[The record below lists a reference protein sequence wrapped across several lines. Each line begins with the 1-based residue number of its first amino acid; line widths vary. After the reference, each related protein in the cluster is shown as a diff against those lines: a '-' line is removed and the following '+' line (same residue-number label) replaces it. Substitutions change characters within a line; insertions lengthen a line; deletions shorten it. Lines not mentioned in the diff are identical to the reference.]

1 MNWSVKKIRVSYIVI
16 LVVFAMIALLLI
28 QAFQTSQLYHKK
40 STQFRNEVETALERI
55 AVRHEKAEDV
65 RKFLNIAN
73 TNFSGNYKDIL
84 KEEFQN
90 LLSAQESI
98 AIRDTAIME
107 GGKLENY
114 LVIQGESFDSLSG
127 VTTEQRVLA
136 RDARH
141 LRDLYQGGAY
151 VSKDSLNIAIKLDQM
166 VVKKMFEKAKYVN
179 AMMMQ
184 AFRENVLEEAQ
195 NRFDVFFL
203 DSVIR
208 NEFKDD
214 HLPSDFRFMVT
225 TESNRRVDF
234 GKKLANYSINLD
246 TADCFHTQLLPGNVF
261 TEKLTLHVFFP
272 KQSTILLK
280 EMWLPLLVNL
290 TLVVMIVW
298 ALVFMFRTILSQK
311 KLAELKNDFISNM
324 THEFKTPIST
334 ISLACQAMNDPDMS
348 GNSTEQIKPY
358 VKMINDENKRL
369 GLLVERILQ
378 SAILDRGEVN
388 LKMEKVL
395 LNEIIHEIVY
405 NAQFRI
411 QKEGGKIEMEL
422 DPELI
427 YIQADRLHL
436 TNTISN
442 LIDNAIKYSESAP
455 VVKIGM
461 TKSNNLIKIWV
472 SDEGPGIKK
481 EHLTKIFDKLYRIPT
496 GNIHNVKGFG
506 LGLSYVK
513 AICDLH
519 HWNVRVQSKFGEGAT
534 FILEIKQEA

>member
-28 QAFQTSQLYHKK
+28 QAFQTNQLYHKK
-40 STQFRNEVETALERI
+40 SNQFKNEVETALERI

-65 RKFLNIAN
+65 RKFFNIAN

-90 LLSAQESI
+90 LLSIQESI
-98 AIRDTAIME
+98 SIRDTIILE

-114 LVIQGESFDSLSG
+114 LIIQGESFDSISG
-127 VTTEQRVLA
+127 VSTAQRVLA

-141 LRDLYQGGAY
+141 IKDLYHSGTN
-151 VSKDSLNIAIKLDQM
+151 VSNDSLNISIKLDQL

-179 AMMMQ
+179 DMMMQ
-184 AFRENVLEEAQ
+184 AFRENVLEEAE

-208 NEFKDD
+208 NEFLDD
-214 HLPSDFRFMVT
+214 HLPADFQFLVT
-225 TESNRRVDF
+225 TESNKRLDF
-234 GKKLANYSINLD
+234 GKKLKNYSHKID
-246 TADCFHTQLLPGNVF
+246 TVECFKTQLFPSNVF
-261 TEKLTLHVFFP
+261 TEKLTLNVFFP
-272 KQSTILLK
+272 KQGTILLK

-311 KLAELKNDFISNM
+311 KLAELKSDFISNM

-334 ISLACQAMNDPDMS
+334 ISLACQAMDDPDMS
-348 GNSTEQIKPY
+348 GEATEQIKPY

-378 SAILDRGEVN
+378 SAILERGDVN
-388 LKMEKVL
+388 LKVEKVL
-395 LNEIIHEIVY
+395 LNEVIHEIVH
-405 NAQFRI
+405 NAQLRI
-411 QKEGGKIEMEL
+411 QKEGGKIEMKL
-422 DPELI
+422 DSELI

-442 LIDNAIKYSESAP
+442 LLDNAIKYSEEAP
-455 VVKIGM
+455 AITIGM
-461 TKSNNLIKIWV
+461 TNADGLIKIWV

-481 EHLTKIFDKLYRIPT
+481 EHVTKIFDKLYRIPT

-513 AICDLH
+513 TICDLH
-519 HWNVRVQSKFGEGAT
+519 HWNVRVQSRYGEGAT
-534 FILEIKQEA
+534 FILELKR